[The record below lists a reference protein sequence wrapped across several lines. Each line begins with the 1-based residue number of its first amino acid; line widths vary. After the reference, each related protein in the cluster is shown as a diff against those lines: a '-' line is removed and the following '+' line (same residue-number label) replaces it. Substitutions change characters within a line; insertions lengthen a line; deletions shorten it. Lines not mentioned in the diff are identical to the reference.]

1 MARSLIKPPYV
12 RTFTKPTYILYATT
26 PEQLRNEIVQLLH
39 KREMHDAAEL
49 LEDAILDRIYDK
61 AA

>member
-1 MARSLIKPPYV
+1 MDRAFKPPYV
-12 RTFTKPTYILYATT
+12 RTFKRPTYILYGTT
-26 PEQLRNEIVQLLH
+26 REQLRNEIISLLH

-49 LEDAILDRIYDK
+49 LEDAILDSIHGK